1 MKMTDIRIQR
11 AERVA
16 SYWLRLSDK
25 IAQNG
30 KSPEK
35 LSDCFEKS
43 YARYEV
49 DLKTGEGR
57 EGPLVLAK
65 IKKYAMFH
73 AKKNLPKFPSLL
85 NYAKEN
91 WMQV

>member
-11 AERVA
+11 AESVA
-16 SYWLRLSDK
+16 HYWLKLSDK

-35 LSDCFEKS
+35 LSDCFEES

-49 DLKTGEGR
+49 DLETGEGS

-65 IKKYAMFH
+65 IKKHAMFH

-85 NYAKEN
+85 NYAKEY
-91 WMQV
+91 WTKV